1 MHLNDSCPQG
11 IAGKNICVRN
21 SERKII
27 ERRAETE
34 KEKTEKWLMSN
45 TNSLPLKN
53 NEFYQSSIYI
63 RLEIWYFLDEEF
75 YFILF
80 F

>member
-1 MHLNDSCPQG
+1 M
-11 IAGKNICVRN
+11 IADLQCILMIAVPKGQQDKNICIRKR
-21 SERKII
+21 ERTII

-34 KEKTEKWLMSN
+34 NEKVEKWLMSN

-63 RLEIWYFLDEEF
+63 SLEI
-75 YFILF
+75 
-80 F
+80 